1 MKIEVI
7 NKNMNASLLMDAPVT
22 TQYIGSLIEDKK
34 VHHYFKNIS
43 TTLDNL
49 LCDFKFNV
57 KQEGGVRVYTGDS
70 DVVSIKITA

>member
-7 NKNMNASLLMDAPVT
+7 NQNMNASLVMDIPIT
-22 TQYIGSLIEDKK
+22 TQYIGSLTEEKK
-34 VHHYFKNIS
+34 VHHYFKSIS

-49 LCDFKFNV
+49 LCDFKFSV